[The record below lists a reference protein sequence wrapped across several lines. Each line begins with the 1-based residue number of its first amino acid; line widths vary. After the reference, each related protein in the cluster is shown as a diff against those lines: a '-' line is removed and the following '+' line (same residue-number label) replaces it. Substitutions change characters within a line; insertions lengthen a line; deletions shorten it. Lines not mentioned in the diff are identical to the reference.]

1 MTLPMV
7 TVVNTLGLHARPAA
21 KVVDCAARYASDIKL
36 IYNEKEVDAK
46 SIMSVLLLAAP
57 CGAELSLK
65 INGAD
70 EAADKPCLTCPPKR
84 DHQQRQFLLIRL
96 WHRLRTLRDM

>member
-1 MTLPMV
+1 MTLAMV

-36 IYNEKEVDAK
+36 IYNEKEVNAK

-65 INGAD
+65 INGDD
-70 EAADKPCLTCPPKR
+70 EVAALQAMTEL
-84 DHQQRQFLLIRL
+84 FANGFGELE
-96 WHRLRTLRDM
+96 

>member
-1 MTLPMV
+1 MTLPLV

-36 IYNEKEVDAK
+36 IYHEKEVDAK

-57 CGAELSLK
+57 CGAKLSLK
-65 INGAD
+65 ISGDD
-70 EAADKPCLTCPPKR
+70 EAAALQAMTEL
-84 DHQQRQFLLIRL
+84 FASGFGELE
-96 WHRLRTLRDM
+96 

>member
-1 MTLPMV
+1 MTLA
-7 TVVNTLGLHARPAA
+7 VVKVLNTLGLHARPAA

-36 IYNEKEVDAK
+36 IYHEKEVDAK

-65 INGAD
+65 INGDD
-70 EAADKPCLTCPPKR
+70 EAAALQAMMELFADGFGELE
-84 DHQQRQFLLIRL
+84 
-96 WHRLRTLRDM
+96 

>member
-65 INGAD
+65 IDGAD
-70 EAADKPCLTCPPKR
+70 EAAALQAMTEL
-84 DHQQRQFLLIRL
+84 FANGFGELE
-96 WHRLRTLRDM
+96 